1 MKDKDTSKF
10 ISLILRNMPE
20 VVGVSLDEEGLIPKS
35 RLYVHLSADE
45 ETARK
50 VGSRHGMPIIYIV
63 KSGEMYRNQEKFYC
77 SVNGVW
83 LTKRVSVQYLQKI

>member
-10 ISLILRNMPE
+10 ISLILRHKPE
-20 VVGVSLDEEGLIPKS
+20 VVGVSLDEQGLIPKS

-50 VGSRHGMPIIYIV
+50 EGSRHGKPVIHIV
-63 KSGEMYRNQEKFYC
+63 KSGEMYLDQEKFYR

-83 LTKRVSVQYLQKI
+83 LTKRVPI